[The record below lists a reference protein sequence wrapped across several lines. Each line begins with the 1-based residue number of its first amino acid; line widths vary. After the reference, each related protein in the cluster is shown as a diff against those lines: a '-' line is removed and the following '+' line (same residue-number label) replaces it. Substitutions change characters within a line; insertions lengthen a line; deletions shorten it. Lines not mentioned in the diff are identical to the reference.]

1 MRREREEPWLV
12 GAGEGFPFRWASG
25 GGGSKGCECRG
36 WGCQRTC
43 KGPEAGVSP
52 GIWVGRELLW
62 LEGRWK
68 VGSGQ
73 IELSVRLL
81 LGMESWERRDLMD
94 GQSGCR
100 A

>member
-1 MRREREEPWLV
+1 M
-12 GAGEGFPFRWASG
+12 
-25 GGGSKGCECRG
+25 
-36 WGCQRTC
+36 
-43 KGPEAGVSP
+43 SP
-52 GIWVGRELLW
+52 GIWVGRELFW

>member
-1 MRREREEPWLV
+1 M
-12 GAGEGFPFRWASG
+12 
-25 GGGSKGCECRG
+25 
-36 WGCQRTC
+36 
-43 KGPEAGVSP
+43 SP

>member
-1 MRREREEPWLV
+1 M
-12 GAGEGFPFRWASG
+12 
-25 GGGSKGCECRG
+25 
-36 WGCQRTC
+36 
-43 KGPEAGVSP
+43 SP

-73 IELSVRLL
+73 IALSVRLL

-100 A
+100 AEKGWRTRRDAGDDVCVCWSLSCALLFVTPWTVAHQAPLSWGLSRQDY